1 MFKPPPLSL
10 YWGGLKIFNLEIMLG
25 DTDFKELVGMRTT
38 FFPFRQEDQGE
49 TVPASERTELRFNRK
64 LSL

>member
-1 MFKPPPLSL
+1 
-10 YWGGLKIFNLEIMLG
+10 LKIFNLEIMLG